1 MHEQE
6 IVRWGDEQEKQC
18 LIARLEELGFQ
29 NRCRKEPAP
38 NAIRAFCV
46 DFKKK
51 SFSGTNATCAAA
63 RAQAGMK
70 TLSAEE
76 FEERIRKEN

>member
-1 MHEQE
+1 MYEQE
-6 IVRWGDEQEKQC
+6 IVRWRDDQEKQF
-18 LIARLEELGFQ
+18 LIVRLEELGFQ
-29 NRCRKEPAP
+29 NRCHKQPAP

-63 RAQAGMK
+63 RAQAGLK
-70 TLSAEE
+70 TLSIEE